1 MAQVKLAELLL
12 RRKELK
18 DLVSARV
25 DIKQKDVFTTK
36 VQRKQVTEN
45 IDDITMVV
53 PKLTFS
59 QVVGEHDYYAR
70 QLRLVDAL
78 IQKANWNT
86 DVDTGSE
93 DLFKTYEEP
102 ADVKAAKAA

>member
-18 DLVSARV
+18 DLVAARV
-25 DIKQKDVFTTK
+25 DIKVKDIFSTK
-36 VQRKQVTEN
+36 TVRKNVTDN
-45 IDDITMVV
+45 IDDITMTI

-59 QVVGEHDYYAR
+59 QVVGEHDFYAR

-78 IQKANWNT
+78 IQKTNWT
-86 DVDTGSE
+86 AEVDTGAE
-93 DLFKTYEEP
+93 DLFKAYEVPEE
-102 ADVKAAKAA
+102 VKKALAV